1 MNIFNL
7 IALFTRKPIDFDSS
21 RVILKLLGSK
31 LGLTVGRQGVDLTR
45 AEYVKGVVSPI
56 QIGGQENYEIKI

>member
-1 MNIFNL
+1 MQHSKKINFYTL
-7 IALFTRKPIDFDSS
+7 YTFTTYLALAD
-21 RVILKLLGSK
+21 LMH
-31 LGLTVGRQGVDLTR
+31 LTR

>member
-1 MNIFNL
+1 MLKNQC
-7 IALFTRKPIDFDSS
+7 DFHYHFGPSDRSPAQSS
-21 RVILKLLGSK
+21 GAPLVKA
-31 LGLTVGRQGVDLTR
+31 R

>member
-1 MNIFNL
+1 MFSIGVWWLQKQPLEALNYFNW
-7 IALFTRKPIDFDSS
+7 
-21 RVILKLLGSK
+21 
-31 LGLTVGRQGVDLTR
+31 TR

>member
-1 MNIFNL
+1 MISD
-7 IALFTRKPIDFDSS
+7 I
-21 RVILKLLGSK
+21 
-31 LGLTVGRQGVDLTR
+31 R